1 MNKKVLAG
9 VAGAAVLVY
18 VGIGLFAPQP
28 SDEALIQTALDEA
41 IQASKEG
48 RPGSVIDLLAND
60 FAVNG
65 ERFSTGQIAERIRK
79 MKPNIKFADR
89 SPTISGDTANLRSSV
104 ALSLAIGPSMSI
116 DNVEVIFEK
125 RSATRMLLFPTKK
138 WEVTDVNVPEEAF
151 EQFGSAGF

>member
-9 VAGAAVLVY
+9 IAGAAVLVY
-18 VGIGLFAPQP
+18 VGIGFLAPQP
-28 SDEALIQTALDEA
+28 SDDELIQTALDEA

-89 SPTISGDTANLRSSV
+89 TPTISGESANLKSSV
-104 ALSLAIGPSMSI
+104 ALSLAIGPSMNI

-125 RSATRMLLFPTKK
+125 RPATRMLFFPTKK